1 MNQQPDK
8 LFHDKLHGYQ
18 KPVGPIVWERI
29 SEARAHRSR
38 QTVWLRAAASIL
50 IVAAAGI
57 LIFPVTQHDRLPVA
71 GEDRES
77 APAPQLTPPTE
88 SLARESQ
95 APQENKTAKDEA
107 SPTTARQSALA
118 NKSLSKRSSSVLKP
132 DTSAEPEEIVPSPA
146 PVQEPEVLASEQ
158 VAAAN
163 PSAESPTH
171 SPRKTVTIV
180 FTPEEV
186 NQKYLSR
193 KNEAYATSD
202 EKQPSTLRNLLDK
215 AQDLKHNQDPLGE
228 IRQKKDEILA
238 MNFRKDKQRTEK
250 N

>member
-18 KPVGPIVWERI
+18 KPVGADVWERI
-29 SEARAHRSR
+29 RAAPAHRSR

-57 LIFPVTQHDRLPVA
+57 LIFPVIQHDRRPVA
-71 GEDRES
+71 GEAGQT
-77 APAPQLTPPTE
+77 APASPTE
-88 SLARESQ
+88 SLASENQ
-95 APQENKTAKDEA
+95 APEENTAKDET
-107 SPTTARQSALA
+107 SPSTARHAALA
-118 NKSLSKRSSSVLKP
+118 KKSPSKRSSNVLKP
-132 DTSAEPEEIVPSPA
+132 DTSAEPPIVPSPA
-146 PVQEPEVLASEQ
+146 PLEETGVLASEQ
-158 VAAAN
+158 VVVTN
-163 PSAESPTH
+163 PSLGSPTP
-171 SPRKTVTIV
+171 SQRKTVTIV
-180 FTPEEV
+180 FTSEEV

-193 KNEAYATSD
+193 KNEAHATSD